1 MKKEKAQ
8 LLQRQQSMKSTR
20 KKKRVGKILHLKG
33 LKRKIPNK
41 WRVNWPAHISF
52 IRHAFK
58 IQLRLQR
65 FGEGGKRKPLLLLFA
80 FLIWLD
86 GFVLKIWLDVSD
98 FTAWIWKEKN
108 WKWMMLSSR
117 TFQRKSCQNVLE
129 SQFRE
134 TFGGQLLLDKL
145 FLLHD
150 AHTTIF

>member
-58 IQLRLQR
+58 IQLVQTVSLLCIMESVPELVEGAEKIRL
-65 FGEGGKRKPLLLLFA
+65 A
-80 FLIWLD
+80 
-86 GFVLKIWLDVSD
+86 
-98 FTAWIWKEKN
+98 T
-108 WKWMMLSSR
+108 
-117 TFQRKSCQNVLE
+117 
-129 SQFRE
+129 RE
-134 TFGGQLLLDKL
+134 
-145 FLLHD
+145 
-150 AHTTIF
+150 